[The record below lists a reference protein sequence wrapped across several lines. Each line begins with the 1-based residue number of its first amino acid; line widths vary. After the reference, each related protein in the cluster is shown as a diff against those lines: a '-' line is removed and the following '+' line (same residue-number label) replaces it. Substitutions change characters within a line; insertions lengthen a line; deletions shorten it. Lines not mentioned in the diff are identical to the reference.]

1 MEGCLAPG
9 CLHLWVEM
17 CHPHPRSREDLL
29 LVLSADS
36 TQLPAPLGL
45 PLLQSYLAQEMGHI
59 TGGGD
64 RDVKLSQPTMTLTP
78 TN

>member
-1 MEGCLAPG
+1 M
-9 CLHLWVEM
+9 
-17 CHPHPRSREDLL
+17 
-29 LVLSADS
+29 LSADS
-36 TQLPAPLGL
+36 TQLPVPLGL